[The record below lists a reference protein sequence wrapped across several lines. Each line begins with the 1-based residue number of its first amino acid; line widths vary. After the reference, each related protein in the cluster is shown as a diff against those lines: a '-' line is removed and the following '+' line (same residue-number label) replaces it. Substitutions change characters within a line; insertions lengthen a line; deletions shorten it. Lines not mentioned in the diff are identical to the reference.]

1 MIPTERVLW
10 QYTFARESWFGPW
23 PHRDGTPSL
32 AHASPPAGAGAST
45 MLAWP
50 TLSTPRAGA
59 HAQAFGGDYYERLH
73 FSELILALGNVVG
86 VQERTVTVWNAHR
99 RARRVLAIDR
109 TNADGVLISAGAVPA
124 DLLPLAELSWT
135 VQVTQDGPPVIDA
148 TLTWRFDGPQSIPVS
163 VTGNRTTAWVWL
175 ADWSQPVVERL
186 EWLTDVLTAHDGTER
201 RRSLRAAPRRS
212 AEFGYVA
219 EGDARRMLELL
230 LHGWGARVWA
240 RPVWEAMTRLT
251 AAASAGATTLAADTT
266 GGGFAPGG
274 LAMLHDGSMRAELV
288 EVTAVA
294 AASLTLL
301 RPTASAWPASTRLYP
316 AHTARLAEAAQ
327 LRHESG
333 AISVGRARFDDETP
347 VALSTAHGL
356 ATYRGAPVLSLRHDW
371 DEAPEIALDRKLARL
386 DNLTGR
392 PLTEDESGRPAPR
405 QSRLYTLATRA
416 EAETWRRVLAALRG
430 RHGALWLDSATDDL
444 RIVAPVAAAAV
455 TLDVRWCGYTLYAQG
470 HIGRRDVRIATS
482 TGVFMRRIVSSVEL
496 AADVERLT
504 IDAALGVDLAL
515 AQIERVSWLHPVRL
529 DADAAEIV
537 WETDTIARSR
547 VAWRSVPDV
556 L

>member
-1 MIPTERVLW
+1 VIPTERALW
-10 QYTFARESWFGPW
+10 DYAFARQGWFGPY
-23 PHRDGTPSL
+23 PVRDGTPTLSL
-32 AHASPPAGAGAST
+32 ASAAAGAGPTA

-50 TLSTPRAGA
+50 TLATPRAGA
-59 HAQAFGGDYYERLH
+59 LAPVFGGDFYERLH
-73 FSELILALGNVVG
+73 FSSTLLALGNVVG
-86 VQERTVTVWNAHR
+86 VQERAVAVWNAQR
-99 RARRVLAIDR
+99 RARRLTAIDFA
-109 TNADGVLISAGAVPA
+109 NAAGVLISAGSVPA
-124 DLLPLAELSWT
+124 DLPALSDSTWT
-135 VQVTQDGPPVIDA
+135 VRVTQDGPPVIAA
-148 TLTWRFDGPQSIPVS
+148 TLTWQFDGPQSVPVL
-163 VTGNRTTAWVWL
+163 VTGNRVTAWVWL

-186 EWLTDVLTAHDGTER
+186 EWLTDVLTAHNGDER

-219 EGDARRMLELL
+219 EGDARRQLELL

-240 RPVWEAMTRLT
+240 RPVWEAVTRLP

-266 GGGFAPGG
+266 GGGFAAGG
-274 LAMLHDGSMRAELV
+274 LAMLHDGATRAELV
-288 EVTAVA
+288 EVSAVA

-301 RPTASAWPASTRLYP
+301 RPTAGAWPAGTRLYP
-316 AHTARLAEAAQ
+316 AHAARLAEAAQ
-327 LRHESG
+327 LRHESS
-333 AISVGRARFDDETP
+333 ALSVGRARFDDEAPAT
-347 VALSTAHGL
+347 LSTAHGL
-356 ATYRGAPVLSLRHDW
+356 ATYRGVPVLALRHDW

-392 PLTEDESGRPAPR
+392 PLVEDESGRPAPR
-405 QSRLYTLATRA
+405 QSRLYTLASRA

-470 HIGRRDVRIATS
+470 HVGRRDLRIAT
-482 TGVFMRRIVSSVEL
+482 TAGVFMHRVVSSVEL
-496 AADVERLT
+496 TADVERLT

-529 DADAAEIV
+529 DADAAEIA
-537 WETDTIARSR
+537 WETDTVARSR